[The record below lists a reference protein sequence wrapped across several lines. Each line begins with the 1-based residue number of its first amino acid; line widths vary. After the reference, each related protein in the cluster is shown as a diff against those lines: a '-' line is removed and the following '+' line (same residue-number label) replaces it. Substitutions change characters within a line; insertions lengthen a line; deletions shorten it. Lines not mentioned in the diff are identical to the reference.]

1 MAESL
6 SVRYRP
12 QTLNEIVSQKSII
25 KILNKQ
31 LQTNQIKNCYL
42 FVGPSGTGKTTTC
55 RALATAINNGVGE
68 PIEIDAASNS
78 GVDNVRTII
87 KNAQERAIDGK
98 YKIFIIDECHAL
110 SNQAWQAFLK
120 CIEEPPAYTIF
131 MFCTTDPQKIPATI
145 INRVMK
151 FNLTKIETNL
161 IIDRLKYICE
171 CEYLS
176 YTNEAIEFIAKL
188 ADGGM
193 RNAIADLEKVI
204 DYGDIT
210 IENVIQCLGSFSYE
224 TFFKLVNAIIDGQET
239 VVLSIINDIYNQGS
253 DLKLFVDQFLGF
265 CLDVAKYAIFNN
277 CSMIKI
283 PSNMETNLKNSINF
297 EGASKYYMYLVDQL
311 LELKQMLKT
320 DTSIKDTIE
329 IIFLKLARCI

>member
-6 SVRYRP
+6 AVRYRP
-12 QTLNEIVSQKSII
+12 KTLEEICSQKSVI

-31 LQTNQIKNCYL
+31 LQTNQIKNCYM

-55 RALATAINNGVGE
+55 RAFANAVNKGIGE

-98 YKIFIIDECHAL
+98 YKIFIVDECHAL

-131 MFCTTDPQKIPATI
+131 MFCTTDPQKVPATI
-145 INRVMK
+145 VNRVMK
-151 FNLTKIETNL
+151 FNLTKIEMSVIINRL
-161 IIDRLKYICE
+161 IYICE
-171 CEYLS
+171 QEGLQYS
-176 YTNEAIEFIAKL
+176 PEALEFIAKL

-193 RNAIADLEKVI
+193 RDAIANLEKVI

-210 IENVIQCLGSFSYE
+210 IENVLQCLGSFSYE
-224 TFFKLVNAIIDGQET
+224 TFFKLVNAIIDGQEDL
-239 VVLSIINDIYNQGS
+239 VISLIEDIYNQGS

-265 CLDVAKYAIFNN
+265 CLDVAKYAIFKT
-277 CSMIKI
+277 CSMTKI
-283 PSNMETNLKNSINF
+283 PSNMEPELQNSINF
-297 EGASKYYMYLVDQL
+297 EGASKYYMYLVDNL

-320 DTSIKDTIE
+320 DTSIKDSIE